1 MFYLTLIRI
10 LLQRAAR
17 PALQLILLVIFLFFF
32 GLPAIETYQKKEV
45 IVVEHKKD
53 SDGISFPAIT
63 LTAWVQEETKK
74 CYHTNQSAEATEKCI
89 EDNSLTTSD
98 IFKGII
104 RGFGTQVPLNV
115 SKDMW
120 TEDSTNYWTGRYYT
134 LNLPLTIGP
143 NDFTDQIYILL
154 SNSSLHYQIFIHDP
168 KFFFYSDNPG
178 FPMET
183 RSFSTISSFNHFYR
197 ISLIEMN
204 ELDVPWD
211 RCYTGQDFNF
221 NECVK
226 ENIAKKVVLKYV
238 LESILIPFCL

>member
-1 MFYLTLIRI
+1 MEFPYLLS
-10 LLQRAAR
+10 LLQ
-17 PALQLILLVIFLFFF
+17 LGF
-32 GLPAIETYQKKEV
+32 KK
-45 IVVEHKKD
+45 K
-53 SDGISFPAIT
+53 
-63 LTAWVQEETKK
+63 QKK

-89 EDNSLTTSD
+89 EDNSLTNSD
-98 IFKGII
+98 LFKGII
-104 RGFGTQVPLNV
+104 RGFGTQRPLNV

-211 RCYTGQDFNF
+211 RCYTGQDINF

-226 ENIAKKVVLKYV
+226 EKIAKKVVLKYV